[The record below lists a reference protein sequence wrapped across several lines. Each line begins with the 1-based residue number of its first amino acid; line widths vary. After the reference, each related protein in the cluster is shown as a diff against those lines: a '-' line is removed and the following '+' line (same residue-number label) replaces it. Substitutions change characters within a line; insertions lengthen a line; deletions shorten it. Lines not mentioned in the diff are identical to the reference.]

1 MSHMQYFPPEFIHP
15 LVIGSSTNTAT
26 TLAGRG
32 YEVILDAEFK
42 EDKPVSIM
50 DGKIEVAEDLIE
62 EGKIYP
68 IFYKNENFYVRRKG
82 KAIEL
87 FQIEE

>member
-1 MSHMQYFPPEFIHP
+1 MSQMQYYQPEFIRP

-32 YEVILDAEFK
+32 YEVILDADLRDE
-42 EDKPVSIM
+42 KPVSIM
-50 DGKIEVAEDLIE
+50 NGKIEVTEDLIE